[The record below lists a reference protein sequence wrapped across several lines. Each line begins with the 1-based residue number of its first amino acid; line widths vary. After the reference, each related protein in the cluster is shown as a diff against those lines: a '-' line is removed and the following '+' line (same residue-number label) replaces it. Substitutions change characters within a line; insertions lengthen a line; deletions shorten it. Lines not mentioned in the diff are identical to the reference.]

1 MAGKRS
7 SKKTANRKSGSSKA
21 NIMQIFSG
29 KRNLAI
35 FAAVFALVG
44 IYAITRAYAA
54 TGQLYITPE
63 TTTIPV
69 GEQFKVS
76 VRITPGTAVDAVQ
89 LELKYDPAVM
99 EFVSIDGSTSPFT
112 SEIQAVGGSGSVKI
126 ARGTF
131 STGVSI
137 DALVSDVTFKA
148 LAANASSAI
157 TMTGNAT
164 VADSLTDPTVVGA
177 TVTVV
182 NPTPP
187 PTPGDTTAPVVTIS
201 SPTNGARPD
210 RGKFKVLA
218 SATDVVG
225 VTRMEVYVDDSI
237 RATVIGSTVAYDW
250 AVKSRKI
257 PNGEHT
263 ITVKAYDAAGNVG
276 TASVT
281 VVK

>member
-1 MAGKRS
+1 MAGKRGT
-7 SKKTANRKSGSSKA
+7 KKTANRKSGSSKTG
-21 NIMQIFSG
+21 ILSIFSG

-54 TGQLYITPE
+54 TGQIYITPE

-89 LELKYDPAVM
+89 FELKYDPTVM

-131 STGVSI
+131 STGVNI
-137 DALVSDVTFKA
+137 DALVSDITFKA
-148 LAANASSAI
+148 LTANAASPV
-157 TMTGNAT
+157 TLTGNAT
-164 VADSLTDPTVVGA
+164 VGDTLTDPTLVGA

-187 PTPGDTTAPVVTIS
+187 PTPGDTTAPAVTIS
-201 SPTNGARPD
+201 SPTNGARPQ
-210 RGKFKVLA
+210 RGKFQVRA

-225 VTRMEVYVDDSI
+225 VTRMEVYIDNSI
-237 RATVIGSTVAYDW
+237 RATVIGSTVSYDW
-250 AVKSRKI
+250 AVKSKKI

-276 TASVT
+276 SSSVT